1 MKTIS
6 TILPVYDSLSKQDY
20 QRTRNALPVH
30 CPRWRLPAMQWN
42 VEADDPGVLCS
53 IRLVDMVGTETE
65 LLLNWFQVGIRQA
78 NLTWAAMTNAG
89 YDTFASADGYSFTIT
104 KTTAPDVDY
113 VFSDDFAVT
122 DGEAYLIYVN
132 TQLYVSGTLPQVYIV
147 DNAGNIISEVVR
159 VGSGIPYPGFT
170 DIFTYALRV
179 TATDANARVRFRNN
193 ATELA
198 NFNLTWF
205 IWEINAPTLYSAI
218 TDEYFEYKGDPVGG
232 SGSAPARAF
241 LPIGIYYLKMTT
253 VNNYVYYS
261 DWFEVTCVYPNLIAT
276 WYNSGGSPYETF
288 TSTGVQITSA
298 IETGADGRAYSTEIF
313 ELINGESV
321 RIIFFLT
328 LNAGALPRLELY
340 NTDTDS
346 YYTETEVTIVGLN
359 DITFTSTRDGNYR
372 IRFRSSAAANFSTSD
387 VLAMR
392 EYSEKYLTINFFNV
406 CDLGDILYAD
416 GLTQTI
422 WFESDTMEQSFPLDE
437 QDQKNGEARLVRSF
451 ARGDKK
457 YLART
462 KEVPDFLVQ
471 VFHRMRLHDSIEMTD
486 LVGDVNDMYNIEV
499 EHEWLG
505 DDKYYAK
512 IEIMFDYNEAWVVAG
527 CCNNFE

>member
-1 MKTIS
+1 MKTLF
-6 TILPVYDSLSKQDY
+6 TTLPVYNKLEKQCFE
-20 QRTRNALPVH
+20 RGKASGHTRPV
-30 CPRWRLPAMQWN
+30 PVITPQWRLPSMEWN
-42 VEADDPGVLCS
+42 VEDDDPGVLCS
-53 IRLVDMVGTETE
+53 IRLIDMEGTETE
-65 LLLNWFQVGIRQA
+65 LLLDWFQVGARQV

-122 DGEAYLIYVN
+122 DREAYLLYVN
-132 TQLYVSGTLPQVYIV
+132 TSGYTSGTLPQAYIV

-276 WYNSGGSPYETF
+276 WYNSGGSP
-288 TSTGVQITSA
+288 IPH
-298 IETGADGRAYSTEIF
+298 
-313 ELINGESV
+313 L
-321 RIIFFLT
+321 
-328 LNAGALPRLELY
+328 
-340 NTDTDS
+340 
-346 YYTETEVTIVGLN
+346 
-359 DITFTSTRDGNYR
+359 
-372 IRFRSSAAANFSTSD
+372 
-387 VLAMR
+387 
-392 EYSEKYLTINFFNV
+392 
-406 CDLGDILYAD
+406 
-416 GLTQTI
+416 LTQI
-422 WFESDTMEQSFPLDE
+422 FQ
-437 QDQKNGEARLVRSF
+437 
-451 ARGDKK
+451 
-457 YLART
+457 
-462 KEVPDFLVQ
+462 
-471 VFHRMRLHDSIEMTD
+471 
-486 LVGDVNDMYNIEV
+486 
-499 EHEWLG
+499 
-505 DDKYYAK
+505 
-512 IEIMFDYNEAWVVAG
+512 
-527 CCNNFE
+527 